1 LALAAAERA
10 PAGAGE
16 DGCDLEAQVAVGVDR
31 VEPRWGQ
38 MGDHRV
44 ADLVSGGPASLDGVL
59 ARDEDSCRILS
70 VTSPVG
76 SAKLKVF
83 QGEPTALWP
92 IVLGM
97 AVGS

>member
-1 LALAAAERA
+1 MTQARPERQPCRHEHLTKA
-10 PAGAGE
+10 
-16 DGCDLEAQVAVGVDR
+16 C
-31 VEPRWGQ
+31 
-38 MGDHRV
+38 
-44 ADLVSGGPASLDGVL
+44 
-59 ARDEDSCRILS
+59 DEDRYRILS
-70 VTSPVG
+70 QISPVG

>member
-1 LALAAAERA
+1 M
-10 PAGAGE
+10 
-16 DGCDLEAQVAVGVDR
+16 EAC
-31 VEPRWGQ
+31 
-38 MGDHRV
+38 
-44 ADLVSGGPASLDGVL
+44 
-59 ARDEDSCRILS
+59 DEDRYRILS

-83 QGEPTALWP
+83 QGEPTVLWP